1 MLYKTKLFVKSLQY
15 WDWVDMFYAKL
26 IVFYSLNINFV
37 NSTIKI
43 LKILKYD
50 NGFVLK
56 YRWN

>member
-1 MLYKTKLFVKSLQY
+1 
-15 WDWVDMFYAKL
+15 MFYAKL

-37 NSTIKI
+37 NSTKKI

-56 YRWN
+56 YR